1 MICCRSARRRSRA
14 TQRPRMS
21 GPGARPRTAT
31 GAVAGARR
39 WSARGSCAA
48 AVPDVAG
55 DDTSGWNPSM
65 VTPAEIEAQIL
76 RYYHAEKWKVGTIAQ
91 QLQVHHSVVR
101 RGLAPAGLPPGG
113 ASPPPPPNHP
123 FPPLLPPTPEGVPTP
138 TPPPPPGVGGGGGR
152 GG

>member
-21 GPGARPRTAT
+21 GPGGRRRTAT
-31 GAVAGARR
+31 GAVAGARC

-101 RGLAPAGLPPGG
+101 RGRARAGLPPVGR
-113 ASPPPPPNHP
+113 PPPPPQSALYL
-123 FPPLLPPTPEGVPTP
+123 PLVPPTLG
-138 TPPPPPGVGGGGGR
+138 
-152 GG
+152 

>member
-21 GPGARPRTAT
+21 GPGGRRRTAT

-55 DDTSGWNPSM
+55 DDTSGWDPSM

-91 QLQVHHSVVR
+91 QLQIHHSVVR
-101 RGLAPAGLPPGG
+101 RVLAQAGLPPGR
-113 ASPPPPPNHP
+113 APPPAAPNRP
-123 FPPLLPPTPEGVPTP
+123 VPPLLPPTPARGPTP
-138 TPPPPPGVGGGGGR
+138 NPPPPVRGGGGG
-152 GG
+152 GVG